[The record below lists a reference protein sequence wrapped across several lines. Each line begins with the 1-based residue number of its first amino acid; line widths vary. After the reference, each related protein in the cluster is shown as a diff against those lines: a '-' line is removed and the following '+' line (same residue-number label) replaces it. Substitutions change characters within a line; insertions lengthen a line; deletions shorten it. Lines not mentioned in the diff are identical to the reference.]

1 MTTDNSRNIL
11 EMSNIE
17 ARNFLLKKESYFT
30 LSLPEYFEL
39 SHLLNSA
46 RNIMGVP
53 ENLNY
58 KDAELLNSHILGYRQ
73 RDDLNYIIYTSKDG
87 LYSWRPLT
95 IINPFLYIDLVDYI
109 TLEED
114 TNEDIRNGWQFIQS
128 RFNEF
133 QANKKIYC
141 ASIPR
146 ESLSNRT
153 DTGENI
159 LNWWEKFEQMT
170 MEKSLDFKYS
180 LFTDI
185 SNFYPSIY
193 THAIPWALYGKEEVK
208 SNRRRYRDSFG
219 QNVDTKIQK
228 SQFNQT
234 NGIHQGSILMDFIS
248 EIILGYIDLEL
259 TNILNVNNINDY
271 FIIRYRDDYRIF
283 TNSETDIDLI
293 SKYLQ
298 QVLLTFN
305 LNLGSSKTFITRNII
320 SDAIKVDKKY
330 WEPYRTTIRNSYLS
344 FEEEYARGKI
354 TLQKHLYQIYELAN
368 IYPNSGMIKKALT
381 EFYEDRIINTEEL
394 PSDYRVLISILVDIM
409 YNNPTA
415 ISHCTIIIAK
425 ILEHSPDDIG
435 RDIIDKIFK
444 KYEYK
449 ANTEYI
455 EIWLQ
460 RLAIMFYEDGST
472 ELNNL
477 FDSRIYQKVLDSTIS
492 LFPSDWINNSNRN
505 NYNEPSIIDVE
516 LFESMRYQVDDGEID
531 VLNRA
536 DNVHSG

>member
-53 ENLNY
+53 ENPNY

-114 TNEDIRNGWQFIQS
+114 TNEGIRNGWQFIQS

-133 QANKKIYC
+133 QANNKIYC

-271 FIIRYRDDYRIF
+271 FIIRYMDDYRIF

-305 LNLGSSKTFITRNII
+305 LNLGSSKTFITRNVI

-344 FEEEYARGKI
+344 FEEEYARGRI

-409 YNNPTA
+409 YNNPTV

-460 RLAIMFYEDGST
+460 RLAIMFYEDGSA

-505 NYNEPSIIDVE
+505 NYNEPSIIDEE